1 MGQPGR
7 VAIYPG
13 GGFGQNCT
21 MGDEAAVNAPATPGR
36 ASASPSLRLLAAV
49 LVSASAVLLFALRLP
64 VPGYATLAAALVVA
78 VLVDMAL
85 FRDLLLIA
93 VGLLI
98 ISTISVEAN
107 ISYPNM
113 ALMGVVLSAAVFV
126 PYLLSRRLLGDQ
138 EVWFPIRTGQR
149 WTPLERWYLV
159 VVLLLGYLI
168 LPTYF
173 IRSGAYLNWPGIS
186 APDELGRLFVG
197 VGFVGIWDELFF
209 ICLVFALLRRHFSFW
224 TANLLQMVIFVSFL
238 WELGYRSWGPLLT
251 IPFALLQGYTFSIT
265 KSLTYVVCV
274 HLLFDLVVFLVL
286 VHAHNRDWLAVFLY

>member
-1 MGQPGR
+1 M
-7 VAIYPG
+7 
-13 GGFGQNCT
+13 
-21 MGDEAAVNAPATPGR
+21 MGDEAAVDAPATPER
-36 ASASPSLRLLAAV
+36 ASANAPLRLLAAA
-49 LVSASAVLLFALRLP
+49 LISTSAVLLFALRMPL
-64 VPGYATLAAALVVA
+64 PGYATLAAALLVA
-78 VLVDMAL
+78 VLVDRAL

-98 ISTISVEAN
+98 ISTISVEAD

-113 ALMGVVLSAAVFV
+113 ALMGVVLSAAVAV
-126 PYLLSRRLLGDQ
+126 PYLISRRAFGDRQ
-138 EVWFPIRTGQR
+138 VWFPIKTGQR
-149 WTPLERWYLV
+149 WTTLERWYLV
-159 VVLLLGYLI
+159 GVLLLGYLI
-168 LPTYF
+168 LPSYF
-173 IRSGAYLNWPGIS
+173 IRSGAYLNWPSIS

-209 ICLVFALLRRHFSFW
+209 ICTVFALFRRHFSFW

-274 HLLFDLVVFLVL
+274 HLLFDLAVFLVL
-286 VHAHNRDWLAVFLY
+286 VHAHNRDWLTIFPY

>member
-1 MGQPGR
+1 
-7 VAIYPG
+7 
-13 GGFGQNCT
+13 
-21 MGDEAAVNAPATPGR
+21 MGDEAAVD
-36 ASASPSLRLLAAV
+36 ASATQGRSVASRPLRLLAAA

-64 VPGYATLAAALVVA
+64 LPGYAALAAALVVA
-78 VLVDMAL
+78 VLVDRAL

-113 ALMGVVLSAAVFV
+113 ALMGVVLSAAVVV
-126 PYLLSRRLLGDQ
+126 PYLISRRVFGDRQ
-138 EVWFPIRTGQR
+138 VWFPIKTGQR
-149 WTPLERWYLV
+149 WTTLERWYLV
-159 VVLLLGYLI
+159 GVLLLGYLI
-168 LPTYF
+168 LPSYF
-173 IRSGAYLNWPGIS
+173 IRSGAYLNWPSIS

-209 ICLVFALLRRHFSFW
+209 ICTVFALFRRHFSFW

-274 HLLFDLVVFLVL
+274 HLLFDLAVFLVL
-286 VHAHNRDWLAVFLY
+286 VHAHNRDWLAIFPY

>member
-1 MGQPGR
+1 MESHTG
-7 VAIYPG
+7 
-13 GGFGQNCT
+13 
-21 MGDEAAVNAPATPGR
+21 EAARATPGP
-36 ASASPSLRLLAAV
+36 AGSLPALRLVAAIL
-49 LVSASAVLLFALRLP
+49 LVVAAVLLFGLRLP
-64 VPGYATLAAALVVA
+64 LPGYLTLAAALVVA
-78 VLVDMAL
+78 ALVDRPL

-93 VGLLI
+93 VGLVI
-98 ISTISVEAN
+98 ISTISVEAD

-113 ALMGVVLSAAVFV
+113 ALMGIVLSAAVAV
-126 PYLLSRRLLGDQ
+126 PFLISRRFFGDR
-138 EVWFPIRTGQR
+138 EVWFPIKTGQR
-149 WTPLERWYLV
+149 WTTLERWYLV
-159 VVLLLGYLI
+159 GVLLLGYLI

-173 IRSGAYLNWPGIS
+173 IRSGAYLNWPSIS

-209 ICLVFALLRRHFSFW
+209 ICTVFALFRRHFSFW
-224 TANLLQMVIFVSFL
+224 TANLLQMVVFVSFL

>member
-1 MGQPGR
+1 MDHHTGK
-7 VAIYPG
+7 A
-13 GGFGQNCT
+13 
-21 MGDEAAVNAPATPGR
+21 APATPGT
-36 ASASPSLRLLAAV
+36 AAFLPALRLVSAV
-49 LVSASAVLLFALRLP
+49 LLVASAVLLFGLRLP
-64 VPGYATLAAALVVA
+64 APGYVVLAASLGIAA
-78 VLVDMAL
+78 FVDRAL

-93 VGLLI
+93 VGLVI

-126 PYLLSRRLLGDQ
+126 PYLLSRRFFGDR
-138 EVWFPIRTGQR
+138 EVWFPIKTGQR
-149 WTPLERWYLV
+149 WTTLERWYLV
-159 VVLLLGYLI
+159 GVLLLGYLI
-168 LPTYF
+168 LPSYF
-173 IRSGAYLNWPGIS
+173 IRSGAYLNWPSIS

-209 ICLVFALLRRHFSFW
+209 ICIVFALFRRHFSFW
-224 TANLLQMVIFVSFL
+224 TANLLQMVVFVSFL

-274 HLLFDLVVFLVL
+274 HLLFDLAVFLVL
-286 VHAHNRDWLAVFLY
+286 VHAHNRDWLTFFIY

>member
-1 MGQPGR
+1 
-7 VAIYPG
+7 
-13 GGFGQNCT
+13 
-21 MGDEAAVNAPATPGR
+21 MGDDAAVNASTTPGR
-36 ASASPSLRLLAAV
+36 ASAVAPARVLAAV

-64 VPGYATLAAALVVA
+64 VPGYTTLAAALIVA
-78 VLVDMAL
+78 WLADRSL

-98 ISTISVEAN
+98 ISTISVEAD

-113 ALMGVVLSAAVFV
+113 ALMGVVLSAAVAV
-126 PYLLSRRLLGDQ
+126 PYLISRRAFGDR
-138 EVWFPIRTGQR
+138 ETWFPIKTGQR
-149 WTPLERWYLV
+149 WTTLERWYLV
-159 VVLLLGYLI
+159 GVLLLGYLI
-168 LPTYF
+168 LPSYF
-173 IRSGAYLNWPGIS
+173 IRSGAYLNWPAIS

-209 ICLVFALLRRHFSFW
+209 ICTVFALFRRHFSFW

-286 VHAHNRDWLAVFLY
+286 VHAHNRDWLAIFPY

>member
-1 MGQPGR
+1 MEHHTGTS
-7 VAIYPG
+7 V
-13 GGFGQNCT
+13 
-21 MGDEAAVNAPATPGR
+21 PATPGT
-36 ASASPSLRLLAAV
+36 AGFLPALRLFAAV
-49 LVSASAVLLFALRLP
+49 LLVASAVLLFGLRLP
-64 VPGYATLAAALVVA
+64 VPGYATLAVALVVA
-78 VLVDMAL
+78 ALVDRAL
-85 FRDLLLIA
+85 FRDLFLIA
-93 VGLLI
+93 VGLVI

-113 ALMGVVLSAAVFV
+113 ALMGIVLSAAVFV
-126 PYLLSRRLLGDQ
+126 PYLLSRRCFGDR
-138 EVWFPIRTGQR
+138 EVWFPIKTGQR
-149 WTPLERWYLV
+149 WTTLERWYLV
-159 VVLLLGYLI
+159 GVLLLGYLI

-173 IRSGAYLNWPGIS
+173 IRSGAYLNWPSIS

-209 ICLVFALLRRHFSFW
+209 ICMVFALFRRHFSFW
-224 TANLLQMVIFVSFL
+224 TANLLQMVVFVSFL

-286 VHAHNRDWLAVFLY
+286 VHAHNRDWQAIFLY